1 VDCTLKVG
9 ELPTNIRIGM
19 KGLTVTNT
27 IAYNST
33 EFIPAVK
40 SFIVQ
45 VLRVNVCIDDIIG
58 REDTE
63 A

>member
-1 VDCTLKVG
+1 MDCTLKVG
-9 ELPTNIRIGM
+9 EWPNYIRLGW
-19 KGLTVTNT
+19 KGPTVTNT
-27 IAYNST
+27 LAYNGT